1 MLRKIS
7 IALLLTSC
15 LAAAPSVARDPR
27 PAPISKLIKQ
37 VDIPFEEFELDN
49 GLTVIVHEDRKAP
62 IVAVSIWYDVGS
74 KHEPKGKTGYAHLFE
89 HIMFNG
95 SENAP
100 GDYFEYLKRIGAT
113 DLNGTTWFDR
123 TNYFQTVPTSALE
136 SALFL
141 ESDRM
146 GHLLNGVT
154 QEKLD
159 NQIGVVSNEK
169 RQGDNEPYGLVE
181 YAQIEALIPADHPYG
196 HSTIGSLED
205 LKAASLNDMK
215 QWFIDHYGPNNAVLV
230 LAGDINAAEA
240 KPLVQKWFG
249 DIKRGK
255 EVAPITRPIPPLAA
269 PKKVI
274 LKDKVPVTRIY
285 RNWVVAGR
293 YEPDFVALDVGAN
306 VLGGLASSR
315 LDNILVREEQSAVRV
330 SANILPF
337 VGGSFFNI
345 EADVKPGVDADKV
358 AKRLDEILADLLST
372 GPSADEVQRVAAS
385 NIGQTIR
392 GLEQVGGFNGKA
404 TALAEGELYTG
415 DAGRFNRQLKDLAA
429 MTPKAVKA
437 AMNKWLSR
445 PVLEIRVVP
454 GDREAYDE
462 VDGAKAGTRTGALSA
477 PAFYNAPGG
486 EVSVKGDAAATI
498 AVAAFDGDRSKFPG
512 AGATP
517 DLDFPTVEEA
527 TLDNGIKLFFA
538 RRSAVPVVRVAVSF
552 DAGYAADPVDK
563 RGLASMVGALM
574 DEGTTTRNSTQL
586 AEQQERL
593 GAGIFV
599 NSSLDRTVVSAQAL
613 DANLGATLDLLA
625 DIIKNPAFAPK
636 EIERLRVQQINRIQN
651 ENSQPQGI
659 ALRNLP
665 PLIYGSNHPYGG
677 PLTGSGSEAVVS
689 KLTRDDIVNFHAAFI
704 HPKKAE
710 IFVVGDTS
718 LASVKAELN
727 RRFGKWQ
734 GAGAAAPQKAFTSKL
749 PEQKNRIILIDR
761 PNSPQSL
768 IIAGHVLDAKGT
780 DDLLTL
786 TAANEVLGG
795 DFLSRINTDL
805 RETKGWSYGSSS
817 FILNAKER
825 RPFMIFAPVQTNQ
838 TGPSVQAIL
847 DQMAAFSGDEGVTA
861 EELERTV
868 KGNTLELPG
877 NFEQSASVLN
887 QMQADRL
894 AERSFEYAESL
905 KPRYEALTAE
915 AMNDELRKRVSA
927 AKLTWLVV
935 GDAALVKP
943 QLEKLGLPIE
953 MAPKAATDTGT
964 DRN

>member
-7 IALLLTSC
+7 IALLLSTC
-15 LAAAPSVARDPR
+15 LTATPAIAQDSKPAA
-27 PAPISKLIKQ
+27 ISELVKQ

-146 GHLLNGVT
+146 GHLLKAVT

-181 YAQIEALIPADHPYG
+181 YVQIEAMIPAGHPYG
-196 HSTIGSLED
+196 HSTIGSLAD
-205 LKAASLNDMK
+205 LKAASLDDMK
-215 QWFIDHYGPNNAVLV
+215 QWFIDNYGPNNAVLV
-230 LAGDINAAEA
+230 LAGDINAAQA

-255 EVAPITRPIPPLAA
+255 EVAPITQPIPPLTA
-269 PKKVI
+269 PKKIV

-285 RNWVVAGR
+285 RSWVVAGR
-293 YEPDFVALDVGAN
+293 YDADFVALDVGAS
-306 VLGGLASSR
+306 VLGGLSSSR
-315 LDNILVREEQSAVRV
+315 LDNILVRQEQSAVRV
-330 SANILPF
+330 SADILPF

-358 AKRLDEILADLLST
+358 AKRLDEIMADYLAT
-372 GPSADEVQRVAAS
+372 GPTADEVQRVAAS
-385 NIGQTIR
+385 SIGGRIR
-392 GLEQVGGFNGKA
+392 GFEQVGGFNGKA
-404 TALAEGELYTG
+404 VALAEGELYTG
-415 DAGRFNRQLKDLAA
+415 DAGRFKKQMNDLAT
-429 MTPKAVKA
+429 MVPKTVQA

-445 PVLEIRVVP
+445 PVVEIRVVP
-454 GDREAYDE
+454 GEREAYDE
-462 VDGAKAGTRTGALSA
+462 VDGAKSGARTGALSA
-477 PAFYNAPGG
+477 PAFYSPPGS
-486 EVSVKGDAAATI
+486 ETAAHSARS
-498 AVAAFDGDRSKFPG
+498 FDGDRSKFPG

-552 DAGYAADPVDK
+552 DAGYAADPIAK

-574 DEGTTTRNSTQL
+574 DEGTATRNSTQL

-593 GAGIFV
+593 GAAVFV
-599 NSSLDRTVVSAQAL
+599 NSSLDRTTVGAQAL
-613 DANLGATLDLLA
+613 NANLGATLDLLA
-625 DIIKNPAFAPK
+625 DIIKNPAFAPS
-636 EIERLRVQQINRIQN
+636 EIERLRIQQITRIRG

-665 PLIYGSNHPYGG
+665 PLIYGADHPYGG
-677 PLTGSGSEAVVS
+677 PLTGSGTEAVVA
-689 KLTRDDIVNFHAAFI
+689 KLTRDDIVNFHAAYI
-704 HPKKAE
+704 HPQKAE
-710 IFVVGDTS
+710 IFVVGDTN
-718 LASVKAELN
+718 LAAVKAELN
-727 RRFGKWQ
+727 RRFGNWQ
-734 GAGAAAPQKAFTSKL
+734 GTGPAAPKKAFTSKL

-768 IIAGHVLDAKGT
+768 IIAGHVLGATGT

-817 FILNAKER
+817 FILGAKDQ

-847 DQMAAFSGDEGVTA
+847 DQMAAFSGEKGVTA

-877 NFEQSASVLN
+877 NFEQSASVLG

-894 AERSFEYAESL
+894 AERSFDYAESL
-905 KPRYEALTAE
+905 KPRYEALTPA
-915 AMNDELRKRVSA
+915 AMNDELRKYVSA
-927 AKLTWLVV
+927 DKLVWLVV
-935 GDAALVKP
+935 GDAAAVKP

-953 MAPKAATDTGT
+953 LAPKAATDAGA
-964 DRN
+964 DNK